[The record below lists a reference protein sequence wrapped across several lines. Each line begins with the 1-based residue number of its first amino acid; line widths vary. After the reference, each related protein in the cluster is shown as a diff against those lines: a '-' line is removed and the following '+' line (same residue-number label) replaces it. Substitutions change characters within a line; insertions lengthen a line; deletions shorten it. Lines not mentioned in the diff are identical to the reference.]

1 MITRQWE
8 PSLFFRGCRLLLR
21 VQILL
26 GLVIFCYNHF
36 YLNYVGMEILL
47 WVGWV
52 VGLAGLIFF
61 VLGLSELKKEGSA
74 AEGESLLLT
83 TTLVDRGV
91 YAVVRHPEYL
101 GSLLLVVGSVLISQH
116 WLTLGLGLPLLVWFF
131 VYVLPEEEKGLIEKF
146 GDHYKR
152 YRQNVPS
159 INFLIGIIRLQKRR
173 KRKG

>member
-1 MITRQWE
+1 
-8 PSLFFRGCRLLLR
+8 
-21 VQILL
+21 
-26 GLVIFCYNHF
+26 
-36 YLNYVGMEILL
+36 MEILL

-61 VLGLSELKKEGSA
+61 VLGLFELKKEGSA
-74 AEGESLLLT
+74 VEGESFLLT
-83 TTLVDRGV
+83 TTLVDSGV

-159 INFLIGIIRLQKRR
+159 INFLIGIIRLQKRT